1 MSREEDL
8 ESLNDFVLDI
18 AGESMGVSM
27 ITRTAVIYEYID
39 NTGKLK
45 HGIIHEKNISHEE
58 ASTLVMALFRS
69 MVVALRDGTYEDE
82 FDIDLDIYDEDYDEE
97 DDEDDDSDNNS

>member
-1 MSREEDL
+1 MDKDDAL
-8 ESLNDFVLDI
+8 ETLNDFVLDI

-39 NTGKLK
+39 SNGKLK
-45 HGIIHEKNISHEE
+45 HGIIHEKNISHED

-82 FDIDLDIYDEDYDEE
+82 FDIDLDIYDEDYDE
-97 DDEDDDSDNNS
+97 DEDDDSNNNS

>member
-1 MSREEDL
+1 MDKDEAL

-18 AGESMGVSM
+18 AGDAMGVSV

-39 NTGKLK
+39 SEGKLK
-45 HGIIHEKNISHEE
+45 HGLIHEKNISHEE

-82 FDIDLDIYDEDYDEE
+82 FDIDLDIYDEDYDE
-97 DDEDDDSDNNS
+97 DNEDDDNDN